1 MAKGSPKRTTETDKG
16 LETRRSFLG
25 KLGLGAA
32 ALAAVSAIP
41 FLKLGQNASG
51 QDSQSSRDAPGK
63 DSIFH
68 PRQDHRS

>member
-1 MAKGSPKRTTETDKG
+1 MAKESPSGTTATDKG
-16 LETRRSFLG
+16 LQTRRSFLG

-41 FLKLGQNASG
+41 FLRLGQNASG
-51 QDSQSSRDAPGK
+51 RDSKEVPGN

-68 PRQDHRS
+68 PRQDSRS

>member
-1 MAKGSPKRTTETDKG
+1 MAKKSLCEATAKDKG

-41 FLKLGQNASG
+41 FLRLGQNTSG
-51 QDSQSSRDAPGK
+51 RDSKEVPGN
-63 DSIFH
+63 DSIFQ
-68 PRQDHRS
+68 PRKDPGS

>member
-1 MAKGSPKRTTETDKG
+1 MAKDSPSGTASTEKG

-41 FLKLGQNASG
+41 FLRLGQKTSG
-51 QDSQSSRDAPGK
+51 RDSGGVPGK

-68 PRQDHRS
+68 PRQDSKR